1 MTGSTRLRGVRQP
14 AAWAAMLLIAAGCTG
29 NTGAT
34 ASPTSVTPVTSTP
47 TGSMPAAS
55 TPAGSAAVAGTPIG
69 VRDFTLDP
77 LAVSVAGPDVVL
89 DVRNSGPTVHNVT
102 IRDDAG
108 KVLGFTPDLRE
119 GEGAAITASLAPGTY
134 VLFCSLPG
142 HESLGIKGT
151 LTVTAP

>member
-1 MTGSTRLRGVRQP
+1 MTGPTRLRGAFQP

-29 NTGAT
+29 SSGGTANPASAAPATTSAPASATGG
-34 ASPTSVTPVTSTP
+34 ASPMSSSDT
-47 TGSMPAAS
+47 
-55 TPAGSAAVAGTPIG
+55 AGTPVG

-77 LAVSVAGPDVVL
+77 LTVSVAGPNVVL
-89 DVRNSGPTVHNVT
+89 DVSNSGPTVHNVT
-102 IRDDAG
+102 IRDASG

-119 GEGAAITASLAPGTY
+119 GESATLTASLAPGTY

-151 LTVTAP
+151 LAVTAP